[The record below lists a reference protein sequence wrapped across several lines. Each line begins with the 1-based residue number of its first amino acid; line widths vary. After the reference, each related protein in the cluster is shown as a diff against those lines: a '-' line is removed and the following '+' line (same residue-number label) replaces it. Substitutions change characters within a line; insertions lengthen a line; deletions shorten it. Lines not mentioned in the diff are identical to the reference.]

1 MSISCMSLRKH
12 LSAKAFLS
20 FFLLFN
26 LVSGLCSATIQT
38 SQVIPG
44 DQVFVDDFPEELKDK
59 RLGLVINHTAV
70 LPDGTPLA
78 EALLRKG
85 ISVRAI
91 FSPEHGF
98 KGIQEGGENIGDE
111 RWNNI
116 KVFSLYG
123 NTRRPTAEQMREIDA
138 FVYDI
143 QDVGTRF
150 YTYITT
156 LKYVLEAAAPL
167 GIPVY
172 VLDRP
177 NPAGGSIVEGP
188 ILQTNFESYIG
199 ALPIPIRYGLTAG
212 ELAQMMKG
220 EGWVPAEADLHVVKM
235 TGWQRNYV
243 WEDTGLPWIPTSPNI
258 PNAQS
263 ALVYPGTG
271 LLGGIILNQGL
282 GTQEPFLLFGSPW
295 MSPAKVQQSLPSEV
309 QQGIK
314 LEIIEYTPQAIPGKT
329 TSPPYKDRL
338 CQGMRIHV
346 TDGGRFHAVH
356 FTLALIHA
364 LKELYPDKI
373 YQESQSLSLM
383 FGTGELARFLRGE
396 LSYPQLLENMHK
408 DEELFRQQRKPYLL
422 Y

>member
-1 MSISCMSLRKH
+1 MLIQSLRG
-12 LSAKAFLS
+12 AKNS
-20 FFLLFN
+20 VKILLLLAVF
-26 LVSGLCSATIQT
+26 SGLCLSAPPQNHVT
-38 SQVIPG
+38 PG
-44 DQVFVDDFPEELKDK
+44 DQVFVDNFPEELINK

-85 ISVRAI
+85 IRVQAI

-98 KGIQEGGENIGDE
+98 TGSHEGGANITDE
-111 RWNNI
+111 RWNSI

-123 NTRRPTAEQMREIDA
+123 DTRRPTTEQMREIDA

-156 LKYVLEAAAPL
+156 LKYVLEAAAPAGL
-167 GIPVY
+167 PVY

-177 NPAGGSIVEGP
+177 NPAGGKIVEGP
-188 ILQTNFESYIG
+188 ILQTEFESYIG
-199 ALPIPIRYGLTAG
+199 SLPIPVRYGLTVG
-212 ELAQMMKG
+212 ELALMMTG
-220 EGWVPAEADLHVVKM
+220 EGWVPPEADLHVIKM
-235 TGWQRNYV
+235 TGWQRPLV
-243 WEDTGLPWIPTSPNI
+243 WEETGLSWIPTSPNI
-258 PNAQS
+258 PTAQS

-282 GTQEPFLLFGSPW
+282 GTEEPFLLFGSPW
-295 MSPAKVQQSLPSEV
+295 MDPLEVQRSLPSEAM
-309 QQGIK
+309 QGIK
-314 LEIIEYTPQAIPGKT
+314 LEIIEYTPHAIPGKT
-329 TSPPYKDRL
+329 STPPYKDRL
-338 CQGMRIHV
+338 CRGLRIHIIE
-346 TDGGRFHAVH
+346 GGRFPAVH
-356 FTLALIHA
+356 FALALIDT
-364 LKELYPDKI
+364 LKKLYPDKI

-383 FGTGELARFLRGE
+383 FGTGELTRYLRGDI
-396 LSYPQLLENMHK
+396 SYTQLLENMHK

>member
-1 MSISCMSLRKH
+1 MIAHRLRRTKAAMEIFSLLVVFSAIC
-12 LSAKAFLS
+12 LSTPPQ
-20 FFLLFN
+20 
-26 LVSGLCSATIQT
+26 G
-38 SQVIPG
+38 QVIPG
-44 DQVFVDDFPEELKDK
+44 DQVFLDNFPEALKEK

-78 EALLRKG
+78 EALIQKG
-85 ISVRAI
+85 IRVQAI

-98 KGIQEGGENIGDE
+98 NGIKEGGATVTDD
-111 RWNNI
+111 RWNRI

-123 NTRRPTAEQMREIDA
+123 STRRPSAEQMREIDA

-156 LKYVLEAAAPL
+156 LKYVLEAAAQAGL
-167 GIPVY
+167 PVY

-177 NPAGGSIVEGP
+177 NPAGGNIVEGP
-188 ILQTNFESYIG
+188 ILRAEFESYIG

-220 EGWVPAEADLHVVKM
+220 EGWVPTEADLHVVKM
-235 TGWQRNYV
+235 TGWQRHLV
-243 WEDTGLPWIPTSPNI
+243 WEDTGLTWIPTSPNI
-258 PNAQS
+258 PTART

-295 MSPAKVQQSLPSEV
+295 MNPLKILQSLPAEAL
-309 QQGIK
+309 QGIK
-314 LEIIEYTPQAIPGKT
+314 LEIVEYTPQAIPGKT
-329 TSPPYKDRL
+329 SSPPYKDRL
-338 CQGMRIHV
+338 CRGLRIHI
-346 TDGGRFHAVH
+346 TEGGQLHAVH
-356 FTLALIHA
+356 FTLALIDT

-383 FGTGELARFLRGE
+383 FGTGELARYLRGDI
-396 LSYPQLLENMHK
+396 SYAQLLENMHK
-408 DEELFRQQRKPYLL
+408 DEELFRRQRRPYLL